1 MDKYYKLYRHITN
14 SKKEINN
21 PTIGLELKKFI
32 KARYVSAKR
41 FARLVGVSESLITL
55 IIKGKRRIP
64 PQMKEKL
71 LNDGFNEA
79 LIYNYI
85 TTDKIDYDM
94 DTMNVIIGL
103 KAIID
108 RQKNLLEFYERAI
121 TELRHDLDNLRKSR
135 LTEINNTVNNG
146 E

>member
-1 MDKYYKLYRHITN
+1 
-14 SKKEINN
+14 
-21 PTIGLELKKFI
+21 
-32 KARYVSAKR
+32 
-41 FARLVGVSESLITL
+41 
-55 IIKGKRRIP
+55 
-64 PQMKEKL
+64 MKEKL

>member
-1 MDKYYKLYRHITN
+1 MNKYYKPYRHVTN

-32 KARYVSAKR
+32 KAKYNTSKR
-41 FARLVGVSESLITL
+41 LSKLVGVSESLITL

-64 PQMKEKL
+64 AELKERL
-71 LNDGFNEA
+71 ITDGFNEA

-121 TELRHDLDNLRKSR
+121 TELRKDLDNLRKSR